1 MLEYVSADSSPLP
14 IHLFVSATTGN
25 ASAVRRLI
33 KTSTFNFIMAQ
44 VKQSSGP
51 GNYLD
56 LRETGLFPKFDAI
69 YRRFSTREVLKNI
82 SGPSTRH
89 HYQLSD

>member
-1 MLEYVSADSSPLP
+1 M
-14 IHLFVSATTGN
+14 
-25 ASAVRRLI
+25 
-33 KTSTFNFIMAQ
+33 KTSIFNFITAQ

-69 YRRFSTREVLKNI
+69 YRRFSTREVPKNVNV
-82 SGPSTRH
+82 PSPRH